1 MYSEFKI
8 STVKLLKFS
17 LQSGL
22 DNFIQETPLIKR
34 LKDWIDL
41 YIKEPEKQ
49 PRIIFL
55 VGGPGNGKTQAVNE
69 LIVYLKKIFRL
80 LNLSLM
86 F

>member
-1 MYSEFKI
+1 MNIQEIKFPHKLSELSGSSRGAVKI
-8 STVKLLKFS
+8 LFDEK
-17 LQSGL
+17 SGL

-55 VGGPGNGKTQAVNE
+55 VGDLETGK
-69 LIVYLKKIFRL
+69 LRL
-80 LNLSLM
+80 
-86 F
+86 